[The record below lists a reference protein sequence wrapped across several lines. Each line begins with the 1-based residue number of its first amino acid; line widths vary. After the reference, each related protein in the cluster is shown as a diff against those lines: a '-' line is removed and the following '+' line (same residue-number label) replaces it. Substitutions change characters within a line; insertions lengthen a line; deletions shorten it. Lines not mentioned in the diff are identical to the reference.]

1 MITDL
6 ERALIEIK
14 KDYARVRSVGNRRY
28 IDSCNIQLWA
38 VIDDSLDSA
47 HVVTY
52 SYNPFGETE
61 EMALVNFRHRIEHY
75 LSEGE

>member
-6 ERALIEIK
+6 VKELITIK
-14 KDYARVRSVGNRRY
+14 SDYSRVRSVGHRSYRDTMNM
-28 IDSCNIQLWA
+28 QLWA
-38 VIDDSLDSA
+38 VIDDGLDST

-52 SYNPFGETE
+52 SYVPEAETQDL
-61 EMALVNFRHRIEHY
+61 ALVNFRHRIEDY

>member
-6 ERALIEIK
+6 EKELIEIK
-14 KDYARVRSVGNRRY
+14 KDYSRVRSVGHRRY
-28 IDSCNIQLWA
+28 RDTMNIQLWA
-38 VIDDSLDSA
+38 VIDDALDST

-52 SYNPFGETE
+52 PYVPEAESQDL
-61 EMALVNFRHRIEHY
+61 ALVNFRHRIEHY